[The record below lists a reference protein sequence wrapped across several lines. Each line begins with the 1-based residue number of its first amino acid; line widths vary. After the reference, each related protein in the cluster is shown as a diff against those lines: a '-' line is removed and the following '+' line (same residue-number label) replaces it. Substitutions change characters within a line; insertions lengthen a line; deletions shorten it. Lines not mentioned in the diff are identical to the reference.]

1 VGSCTFTFLTTGDL
15 LSGIGSVTVPSCS
28 LLVRANNVHPG
39 GGPVNDP
46 VTLSLSGGVGTVTS
60 TPVTL
65 PVLLDTQNELFVVN
79 PGGQQVDMGLT
90 V

>member
-1 VGSCTFTFLTTGDL
+1 
-15 LSGIGSVTVPSCS
+15 
-28 LLVRANNVHPG
+28 VHG
-39 GGPVNDP
+39 P
-46 VTLSLSGGVGTVTS
+46 VTLSLSGGAGTVTS

-65 PVLLDTQNELFVVN
+65 PVLLNSQNELFVVN